1 MATNQNVDTVT
12 SVADRL
18 KFVVALAVV
27 IAGLVGFYMLEGQPT
42 IARVGSVLGGLLAGA
57 AIAAWSEPGRRFFG
71 FSRDSWNETRRV
83 VWPTRKETIQMTTTV
98 FIFVII
104 MAIFLWLVDKT
115 LQVALYDWFLGW
127 RN

>member
-1 MATNQNVDTVT
+1 MANQNVDTVT

>member
-1 MATNQNVDTVT
+1 MANQNVDTVT

-27 IAGLVGFYMLEGQPT
+27 IAGLVGFYVLEGQPA
-42 IARVGSVLGGLLAGA
+42 IARVGSVLAGLLVGA
-57 AIAAWSEPGRRFFG
+57 AIAAWSEPGRRFFA

-83 VWPTRKETIQMTTTV
+83 VWPSRKETVQMTTTV
-98 FIFVII
+98 FVFVII

-115 LQVALYDWFLGW
+115 LQLALYDWFLGW

>member
-1 MATNQNVDTVT
+1 MANQNVDTVT
-12 SVADRL
+12 SWADRA
-18 KFVVALAVV
+18 KFTVALAVA
-27 IAGLVGFYMLEGQPT
+27 IAGLVGFYMLEDQPA
-42 IARVGSVLGGLLAGA
+42 IARVDSVLAGLLAGA

-98 FIFVII
+98 FVFVVI
-104 MAIFLWLVDKT
+104 MALFLSLVYNT

>member
-1 MATNQNVDTVT
+1 MANQNVDTVT

-83 VWPTRKETIQMTTTV
+83 VWPSRKETIQMTTTV